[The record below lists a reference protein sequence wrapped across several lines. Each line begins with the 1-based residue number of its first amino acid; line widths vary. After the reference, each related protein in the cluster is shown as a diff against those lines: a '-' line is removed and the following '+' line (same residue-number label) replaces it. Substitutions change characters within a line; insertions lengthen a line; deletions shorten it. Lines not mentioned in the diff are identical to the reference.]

1 MKTSIMTT
9 SEDGLVPN
17 TVPPPERVR
26 GFGEPGPG
34 GRRTRGAAI
43 RNAFDPPRRP
53 GAERGTG
60 RRLPSI
66 PLVSILPGSS
76 RSSLTVRSWVPST
89 GPCIDHRLSF
99 GSAVASLQLRRPSG
113 SLVRLIPCPYPP
125 PFQRGVLAH
134 GSGVWRTAP
143 MSSPS
148 RLFDGADDCGYRV
161 TGQRKS
167 AAAFRVTV
175 TSPAS
180 CAANTASSEVSRYGV
195 TFVVKETENTSH
207 APPW

>member
-1 MKTSIMTT
+1 MFRSRA
-9 SEDGLVPN
+9 LL
-17 TVPPPERVR
+17 
-26 GFGEPGPG
+26 
-34 GRRTRGAAI
+34 GRDLAGMAVCSPA
-43 RNAFDPPRRP
+43 
-53 GAERGTG
+53 
-60 RRLPSI
+60 
-66 PLVSILPGSS
+66 GS
-76 RSSLTVRSWVPST
+76 
-89 GPCIDHRLSF
+89 
-99 GSAVASLQLRRPSG
+99 
-113 SLVRLIPCPYPP
+113 

-134 GSGVWRTAP
+134 GSGVRGTDT

-148 RLFDGADDCGYRV
+148 QTFDRADDCGYRV

-195 TFVVKETENTSH
+195 TFLVKETENTSH